1 MNYCFCIL
9 VGTWYSDQYYI
20 FWYVIILNFI
30 FFMSLWIWI
39 EKDECKEF
47 KCYLKSVDMNDLDR
61 IFKVGQYYYKG
72 IGCEAFVYF
81 QKSVDMDH
89 VEEAFIVDFVVIGSK
104 KNIKHSVITKNRL
117 MWIVSKEHIWLVI
130 VILMVLEKADMMMI
144 IECFML
150 VIVVKMKLKSF
161 KKSQLIISKV
171 DNFFYY
177 IYQ

>member
-1 MNYCFCIL
+1 
-9 VGTWYSDQYYI
+9 
-20 FWYVIILNFI
+20 
-30 FFMSLWIWI
+30 
-39 EKDECKEF
+39 
-47 KCYLKSVDMNDLDR
+47 
-61 IFKVGQYYYKG
+61 
-72 IGCEAFVYF
+72 
-81 QKSVDMDH
+81 
-89 VEEAFIVDFVVIGSK
+89 
-104 KNIKHSVITKNRL
+104 
-117 MWIVSKEHIWLVI
+117 VSKEHIWLVI